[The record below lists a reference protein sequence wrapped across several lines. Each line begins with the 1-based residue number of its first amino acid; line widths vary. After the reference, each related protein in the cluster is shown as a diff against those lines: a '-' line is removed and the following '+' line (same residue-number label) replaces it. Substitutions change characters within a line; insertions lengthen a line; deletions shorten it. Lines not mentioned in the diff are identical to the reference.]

1 MQQQVAMR
9 KTSSFFKVLAGGDD
23 GADASVQESLLKAN
37 PDRMKGGYPLHNNIV
52 FPLDL
57 TAIH

>member
-23 GADASVQESLLKAN
+23 GADASVQESLLKTN
-37 PDRMKGGYPLHNNIV
+37 PDRVKGGFL
-52 FPLDL
+52 
-57 TAIH
+57 